1 MNHPPIKE
9 IRDSAVG
16 LLRDLQDLY
25 LLAALVQTS
34 WMVVE
39 GAAEGAR
46 DRELTTVAHERSAQ
60 TARQLTWL
68 RTRMKEAAPQALL
81 VAT

>member
-1 MNHPPIKE
+1 MTHLATYE
-9 IRDSAVG
+9 R
-16 LLRDLQDLY
+16 LLRRKR
-25 LLAALVQTS
+25 VS
-34 WMVVE
+34 
-39 GAAEGAR
+39 
-46 DRELTTVAHERSAQ
+46 SAQ